1 MKSWKLK
8 ITVLS
13 VLVLCL
19 AAVVFFVCMPNTH
32 AATYFNY
39 AEALQKSIYFYDA
52 EKCGPGSAKHLEWRG
67 DCHVEDAKYPVSKLP
82 ASVSSYKSLM
92 DPDGDGYV
100 DLSGGFHDAGD
111 HVRFG
116 LPQGYAFSTLGWG
129 YYEFKSAF
137 TGIGQDAHMMEILK
151 WFSDCYLKTIWR
163 DSTGKVVAF
172 CFQQGDGDVD
182 HTFWGP
188 PEYQSASLYPRP
200 AFFATATTPASDVSA
215 EVSAGLAIM
224 YLNYKSIDTTYANKC
239 LDVAK
244 AMYTFAKTYRG
255 LGNSGGYYGSAY
267 DDDELSWAATW
278 LYVTT
283 GDMAY
288 INDITATDASG
299 MYTGYMKQIIK
310 STTNTWQNIWTHCWD
325 VVWAGVFTKLA
336 SVFPSNTQFDY
347 FSRWN
352 LEYWSG
358 GSVKHQDPTDTVYLA
373 LTPAGYGMI
382 NTWGSA
388 RYNTASQLC
397 AMVYQKYHPTRTDI
411 SGWAL
416 GQMQYIMGNNPMG
429 YSYIVGY
436 GNAWAMHPHHRAA
449 HGSTTNNMG
458 VPADHKHTLW
468 GALVGGPDSSDV
480 HKDLTTDYVYN
491 EVAIDYNA
499 GMVGALAGY
508 YLLYGSG
515 HQPVAN
521 FPPLEP
527 AVDEYVVDAKFDQ
540 ENKERTQ
547 VTLRIHN
554 DTVHPPRFNT
564 ALGCRYYFNI
574 KELLQNG
581 QSISDI
587 HLEIMYD
594 QAKSQSY
601 GITKIT
607 GPVASDAANGIYY
620 VQLDWEGM
628 IFFGTLEYQFAIVND
643 PDANY
648 ATYWDPT
655 NDYSRQG
662 LTGTYALT
670 RYIPVYSGGVKVY
683 GQEPGPVVTPT
694 GGVVPTP
701 TPATSMQVLYK
712 TSETGASTN
721 TLRPWFQIKN
731 TGTAP
736 LALSTVK
743 IRYWYTVDGS
753 TAQTYGCDY
762 AKMGTANVTG
772 SFGTIASPVTNA
784 DSYFEVGF
792 TSGAGNLAA
801 GANTGDIQMQIHKN
815 DYSSFTQ
822 TNDYSFNST
831 STAFAENLKVTGY
844 INGKLVFGTEPGG
857 VAVPTPTVPVVTPT
871 PVRTPT
877 PVVATPTPIRTATPV
892 RTATPGRTATPRVTA
907 TPIRTATPVRTATP
921 RVTATPTRTATPVRT
936 ATPRV
941 TSTPTPLVTA
951 TPMVTA
957 TPVRT
962 ATPVP
967 TTGSLKVQFYN
978 QSTAASTNQIYP
990 NIKLV
995 NTGTSA
1001 VTLSNVKIRYYY
1013 TVDGVQSQT
1022 FYCDY
1027 TSVGTANVTSSFV
1040 TMATA
1045 KTGADTYLEVG
1056 FLSGAG
1062 SLAAGGNATIQA
1074 RFAKSD
1080 WSNYT
1085 QTNDYS
1091 FNSTGTAYADWT
1103 KVTAYLSGSL
1113 QWGVEP

>member
-1 MKSWKLK
+1 MKFDFGFKKSLRIR
-8 ITVLS
+8 ITALS
-13 VLVLCL
+13 ILALCL
-19 AAVVFFVCMPNTH
+19 TIGVFIIGMPNVH
-32 AATYFNY
+32 AATYYNY

-67 DCHVEDAKYPVSKLP
+67 DCHAEDAKYPVSELP

-116 LPQGYAFSTLGWG
+116 LPQGYTFATLGWG
-129 YYEFKSAF
+129 YYEFKNGF

-151 WFSDCYLKTIWR
+151 WFSDCYLRTIWR

-188 PEYQSASLYPRP
+188 PEFQQESLFPRP
-200 AFFATATTPASDVSA
+200 AFFATATTPASDISA

-224 YLNYKSIDTTYANKC
+224 YLNYKSIDATYANQC

-244 AMYTFAKTYRG
+244 AMYVFAKTYRG
-255 LGNSGGYYGSAY
+255 LGDSGGYYGSAY

-283 GDMAY
+283 GDTQY
-288 INDITATDASG
+288 ITDITATDADG
-299 MYTGYMKQIIK
+299 KYTGYMKQIIK

-336 SVFPSNTQFDY
+336 SVFPDNTQFDY

-411 SGWAL
+411 SDWAL

-458 VPADHKHTLW
+458 VPTEHKHTLW

-527 AVDEYVVDAKFDQ
+527 AVNEFTVDAKFDQ

-554 DTVHPPRFNT
+554 DSVHPPRFNT

-594 QAKSQSY
+594 QAKSYSL
-601 GITKIT
+601 GITKVT
-607 GPVASDAANGIYY
+607 GPVAADAANGIYY

-628 IFFGTLEYQFAIVND
+628 IFFGSLEYQFAIVND
-643 PDANY
+643 PDSNY

-662 LTGTYALT
+662 LTGTYTLT
-670 RYIPVYSGGVKVY
+670 QNVPVYSGGVLVY

-701 TPATSMQVLYK
+701 TPASSMQVLYK
-712 TSETGASTN
+712 TSETGATTN
-721 TLRPWFQIKN
+721 TLRPWFQVKN

-736 LALSTVK
+736 LNLSTVK

-753 TAQTYGCDY
+753 AAQTYGCDY
-762 AKMGTANVTG
+762 AKMGASNITG
-772 SFGTIASPVTNA
+772 TFGTIASSVTNA

-801 GANTGDIQMQIHKN
+801 GANSGDIQMQIHKE
-815 DYSSFTQ
+815 DYSSYNQ
-822 TNDYSFNST
+822 SNDYSFDGTMS
-831 STAFAENLKVTGY
+831 AMGQNLKVTGY
-844 INGKLVFGTEPGG
+844 INGVLAFGTEPGG
-857 VAVPTPTVPVVTPT
+857 VITPTTVPTVAPTVTPAPVQTPT
-871 PVRTPT
+871 PV
-877 PVVATPTPIRTATPV
+877 A
-892 RTATPGRTATPRVTA
+892 
-907 TPIRTATPVRTATP
+907 
-921 RVTATPTRTATPVRT
+921 
-936 ATPRV
+936 
-941 TSTPTPLVTA
+941 
-951 TPMVTA
+951 
-957 TPVRT
+957 T

-967 TTGSLKVQFYN
+967 TTGNIKVQFYN
-978 QSTAASTNQIYP
+978 QNTAATSNQIYP

-995 NTGTSA
+995 NTGTNA
-1001 VTLSNVKIRYYY
+1001 ITLSNVKLRYYY
-1013 TVDGVQSQT
+1013 TIDSAKAQT

-1027 TSVGTANVTSSFV
+1027 TSVGTGNVTGSFV
-1040 TMATA
+1040 TMPTA
-1045 KTGADTYLEVG
+1045 KTGADTYLEIG
-1056 FLSGAG
+1056 FASGAG
-1062 SLAAGGNATIQA
+1062 SLAAGGSVTLQG

-1091 FNSTGTAYADWT
+1091 FNSAATSYVDWT
-1103 KVTAYLSGSL
+1103 KVTAYISGAL